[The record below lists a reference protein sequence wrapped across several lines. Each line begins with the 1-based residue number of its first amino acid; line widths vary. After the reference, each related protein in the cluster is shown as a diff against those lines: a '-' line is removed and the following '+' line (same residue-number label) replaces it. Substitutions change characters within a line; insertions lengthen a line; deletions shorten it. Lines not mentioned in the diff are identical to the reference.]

1 MRPSTTTGVA
11 LRSFGTP
18 LLNDYEETV
27 RRLYDSGYRVLDFA
41 FVCHNYSNYILRYD
55 DWQQRID
62 SIANLAAKLGIKAKD
77 ELQDAI
83 LRLTYENGCYLM
95 KINNEALAKLNGDKE

>member
-11 LRSFGTP
+11 LRSFGNP

-27 RRLYDSGYRVLDFA
+27 RRLYDAGYRVLDFA
-41 FVCHNYSNYILRYD
+41 FVCHNYPNYILRED

-62 SIANLAAKLGIKAKD
+62 RIARRDIQERKNDNDNAQHNWD
-77 ELQDAI
+77 QHQQSF
-83 LRLTYENGCYLM
+83 
-95 KINNEALAKLNGDKE
+95 